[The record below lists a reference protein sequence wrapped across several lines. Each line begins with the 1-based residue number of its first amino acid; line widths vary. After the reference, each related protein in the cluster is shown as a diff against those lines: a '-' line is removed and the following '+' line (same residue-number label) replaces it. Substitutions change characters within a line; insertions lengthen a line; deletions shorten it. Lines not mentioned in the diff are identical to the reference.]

1 VIDANVYLGY
11 EGFARKSGAI
21 QQMEDDAIPL
31 AWKDFDGWYLKHS
44 RNTIDETITER
55 FIKQVKWWKEELNK
69 IYSESEEEP
78 VDPEYGDTMKWFG
91 EKYIKPAEES
101 LKEFISKY

>member
-1 VIDANVYLGY
+1 
-11 EGFARKSGAI
+11 
-21 QQMEDDAIPL
+21 MEDDAIPL
-31 AWKDFDGWYLKHS
+31 SWRDFDLRYCTES
-44 RNTIDETITER
+44 VNTIDETITER

-78 VDPEYGDTMKWFG
+78 EEEQVDPEYGETMKWFG
-91 EKYIKPAEES
+91 EKYIKPAKEA

>member
-1 VIDANVYLGY
+1 
-11 EGFARKSGAI
+11 
-21 QQMEDDAIPL
+21 MEDDAIPL
-31 AWKDFDGWYLKHS
+31 WRSDFDHLNLKKS

-78 VDPEYGDTMKWFG
+78 EEEQVDPEYADTMKWFG
-91 EKYIKPAEES
+91 EKYIKPAQEE
-101 LKEFISKY
+101 LKEFIRKY